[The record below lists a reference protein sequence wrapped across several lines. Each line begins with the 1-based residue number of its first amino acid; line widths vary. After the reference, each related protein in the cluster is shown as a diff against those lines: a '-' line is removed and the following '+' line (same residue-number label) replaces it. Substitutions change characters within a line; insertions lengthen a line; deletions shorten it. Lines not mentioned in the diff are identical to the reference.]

1 MPRSWLEIDEA
12 WKCRIAPSPPPPI
25 SLVLTLFYSKKIHGF
40 VTLFSYFYPIQRGLK
55 KLQFTQILI
64 VRLSL

>member
-1 MPRSWLEIDEA
+1 MRLGNAELHLP
-12 WKCRIAPSPPPPI
+12 PPPPI